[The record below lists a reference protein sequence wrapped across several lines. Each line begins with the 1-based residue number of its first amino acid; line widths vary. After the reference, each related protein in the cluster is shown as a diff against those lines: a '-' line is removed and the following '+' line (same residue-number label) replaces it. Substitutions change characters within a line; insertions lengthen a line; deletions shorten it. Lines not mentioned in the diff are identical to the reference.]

1 MVADKRKVE
10 GIVRAV
16 LKDIFGADRIG
27 DIHVVRALARTK
39 EEFCAS
45 NVAVNGADDRF
56 DPGLAV
62 GVVRHMRRRL
72 LGELADDAFPVISYI
87 SNSDMKT
94 VKNAVG

>member
-1 MVADKRKVE
+1 MADKRKVE

-16 LKDIFGADRIG
+16 LKDIFGVDRIG
-27 DIHVVRALARTK
+27 DIHVVRAPGADGDEILRIH
-39 EEFCAS
+39 
-45 NVAVNGADDRF
+45 VAVNGADDRF

-72 LGELADDAFPVISYI
+72 LEELADDAFPIISYI

>member
-27 DIHVVRALARTK
+27 DIHVVRALGTDEDEILRIY
-39 EEFCAS
+39 
-45 NVAVNGADDRF
+45 VAVNGAGDRF

-87 SNSDMKT
+87 SNSEMKT